1 MTEPG
6 SLDPS
11 QAARAGWSGPRADIA
26 AQIAALGAAFD
37 RDILLATR
45 ELFADQMRT
54 DLPASGR
61 VLEDVG
67 YGDDERQR
75 LDVYTPGGDK
85 RPIVVFV
92 PGGGFVGGDRRG
104 YKALGAYFARNGF
117 VAVVPDYRLA
127 PSHPWPAGAQDVAAV
142 IDWAIARAETYGG
155 DPGAILV
162 FGQSAGATHAAGA
175 LFDAGLRPRGIASV
189 RGVVL
194 MNGIHRMTAED
205 RAPNMLQYFGEDASL
220 YEQRSPITHA
230 GASRLPLLLIL
241 TEFDPA
247 FLATGTLDLARAVTL
262 RDGSCPPLLWLQ
274 GHNHVSPLFALGT
287 DSDGAGHAILDF
299 LRGVTR

>member
-6 SLDPS
+6 SLEHP
-11 QAARAGWSGPRADIA
+11 QASRTGWSAPRADIA
-26 AQIAALGAAFD
+26 ARIAALGAAFD

-61 VLEDVG
+61 VVDNVP
-67 YGDDERQR
+67 YGEDERQR
-75 LDVYTPGGDK
+75 LDVFTPGGEK

-127 PSHPWPAGAQDVAAV
+127 PAHSWPAGAHDVAAV

-155 DPGAILV
+155 DPGRIFV

-175 LFDAGLRPRGIASV
+175 LFDPDLRPSGIAAV
-189 RGVVL
+189 RGAVL
-194 MNGIHRMTAED
+194 MNGIHRMTAAD

-220 YEQRSPITHA
+220 YEQRSPLTHV
-230 GASRLPLLLIL
+230 GASRIPLLLIL
-241 TEFDPA
+241 TEFDPT
-247 FLATGTLDLARAVTL
+247 FLATGTLELATAATI
-262 RDGSCPPLLWLQ
+262 RDGSCPPLLWLR

-287 DSDGAGHAILDF
+287 DSDGAGPAILEF
-299 LRGVTR
+299 LRRVAE